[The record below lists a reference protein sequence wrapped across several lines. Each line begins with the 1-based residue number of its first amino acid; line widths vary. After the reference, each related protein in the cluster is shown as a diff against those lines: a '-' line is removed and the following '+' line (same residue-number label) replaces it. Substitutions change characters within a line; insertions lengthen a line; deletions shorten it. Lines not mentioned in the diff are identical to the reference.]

1 MTIHRSFLICMAA
14 LILSAGS
21 SRASTVL
28 YTDRSLFEAEL
39 IAPTTIDFNDQ
50 VTPPDLYTNYAPY
63 PGGTVTLAGVTFT
76 AKADA
81 YLYAIDPAY
90 DPSTY
95 GLGDGVVLSWQYNV
109 GADNELRIDLP
120 ADTLA
125 VGFDF
130 GRTLD
135 ASPIRFRFTLANLES
150 FEMDSVNG
158 AAFAGFISDSP
169 LQKLL
174 IYIPED
180 GIGQLDRF
188 VFTSQVNSGSTA
200 VPEPASIALTACGLV
215 SIGLYRRRLR
225 SMA

>member
-1 MTIHRSFLICMAA
+1 MAA

-76 AKADA
+76 AKTDA

-90 DPSTY
+90 DPATY

-109 GADNELRIDLP
+109 GASNELRIELP

-130 GRTLD
+130 GRTFD
-135 ASPIRFRFTLANLES
+135 SNPFRFRFTLANLES
-150 FEMDSVNG
+150 YEMDSVDG
-158 AAFAGFISDSP
+158 AAFVGFISDSP

-174 IYIPED
+174 IYVPETA
-180 GIGQLDRF
+180 IGQLDRF
-188 VFTSQVNSGSTA
+188 VFTSQINPGSAA
-200 VPEPASIALTACGLV
+200 VPEPASIALTACGLGL
-215 SIGLYRRRLR
+215 IGVYRRRQK

>member
-1 MTIHRSFLICMAA
+1 MTIRRSFLICMAA
-14 LILSAGS
+14 LISTAGS

-28 YTDRSLFEAEL
+28 YTDRAEFESKL

-50 VTPPDLYTNYAPY
+50 VIPPDLYTNYAPY

-76 AKADA
+76 AKTDA
-81 YLYAIDPAY
+81 YLYAVDPAY
-90 DPSTY
+90 APGTY

-109 GADNELRIDLP
+109 GASNELRIDLP

-130 GRTLD
+130 GKSLGSD
-135 ASPIRFRFTLANLES
+135 SFRFRFTMANLES
-150 FEMDSVNG
+150 FELDSQAA

-174 IYIPED
+174 IYVPENS
-180 GIGQLDRF
+180 IGQLDRF
-188 VFTSQVNSGSTA
+188 VFASQVNSGNVP
-200 VPEPASIALTACGLV
+200 VPEPASIALTVCGL
-215 SIGLYRRRLR
+215 GLLGAYRRRQR
-225 SMA
+225 VIA